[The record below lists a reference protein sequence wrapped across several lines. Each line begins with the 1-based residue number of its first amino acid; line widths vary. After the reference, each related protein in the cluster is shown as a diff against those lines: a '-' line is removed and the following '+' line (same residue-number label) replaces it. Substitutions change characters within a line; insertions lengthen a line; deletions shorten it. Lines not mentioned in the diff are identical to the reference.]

1 MNFAEWDYELFLSL
15 CVLSGCDFLDNI
27 KGLGIKKMYNI
38 LNKHRDVD
46 TAFKALRSDA
56 KTREIIPDGYEE
68 KWRQARLIFKH
79 ALVYDIFDKS
89 LRHLTPLGEDVASQY
104 DDLSFLGPVF
114 DDVEA
119 RRIAEGE
126 LNPISRQKF
135 IQSPPAA
142 AKTSTNGGKFQ
153 FGAKRKQGRA
163 EAGTNAQRS
172 LMMNF
177 FTKLVPTSPL
187 RKKPAPE
194 PAVPSG
200 RRRRRRYFTRRRP
213 SRDRRDR
220 SRVRHHPTA
229 NDIRVRASEPTE
241 NDQFPHQPLFAEQ
254 KVSLKTAFAQSFA
267 PRARTS
273 SVDGSHSFKRSNN
286 PHPTRDPSRR
296 ALEATPIVANPL
308 PI

>member
-1 MNFAEWDYELFLSL
+1 MR
-15 CVLSGCDFLDNI
+15 VVGIDFLDNI

-142 AKTSTNGGKFQ
+142 AKTPTNGGKFQ

-194 PAVPSG
+194 PPCRVWTTKTTTIFYSPPSLARPTRSISRATPPHRERHPRSRERAHRKRPISSPTSFRRAESLAEDVRAVIRPPEPAHPRSTVAIHSND
-200 RRRRRRYFTRRRP
+200 RTTRIRLVIPRVARSKRRP
-213 SRDRRDR
+213 S
-220 SRVRHHPTA
+220 SP
-229 NDIRVRASEPTE
+229 ILSP
-241 NDQFPHQPLFAEQ
+241 F
-254 KVSLKTAFAQSFA
+254 KV
-267 PRARTS
+267 
-273 SVDGSHSFKRSNN
+273 
-286 PHPTRDPSRR
+286 
-296 ALEATPIVANPL
+296 PL
-308 PI
+308 PPLASIPI